1 LDGAPNSIISI
12 KLERISTMAKHL
24 ITGGAGFIGSHL
36 ADLLINRGHS
46 VTIID
51 NLSTGRFANVAHL
64 EGNREFKA
72 IIDNVSNELLTEELI
87 RGADYVYH
95 LAASVGVRLVIERP
109 TDAIINNVLGTEI
122 VLRNACR
129 YRKPT
134 LIVSTSEVYGKSQES
149 VFSEDADCVM
159 GPTCRSRW
167 GYATSKAIDE
177 FLALAYFQE
186 KQLPTVVVRL
196 FNTVGPRQTG
206 HYGMVIPNLVRQ
218 ALLNQPLTVFG
229 TGAQTRCFGHVR
241 DVVPALADLLGRP
254 DTAGLVFNV
263 GTQEEISIQSLA
275 ERIVELTGSRST
287 ITHVPYKQAYPP
299 GFEDMERRK
308 PDLGRLN
315 RFTGYEPKY
324 HLDDILRDVIVDI
337 RQKLQAQDSMNVQAS
352 QALPQD

>member
-1 LDGAPNSIISI
+1 
-12 KLERISTMAKHL
+12 MARHL

-36 ADLLINRGHS
+36 ADLLINRGES
-46 VTIID
+46 VTVID
-51 NLSTGRFANVAHL
+51 NLSTGRFANIAHL
-64 EGNREFKA
+64 EHHSRFKCV
-72 IIDNVSNELLTEELI
+72 IDDVSNQHLTEEII
-87 RGADYVYH
+87 READCIYH
-95 LAASVGVRLVIERP
+95 LAASVGVRLIIERP

-129 YRKPT
+129 YRKPV

-149 VFSEDADCVM
+149 VFREDADCVM

-186 KQLPTVVVRL
+186 KQLATVVVRL

-229 TGAQTRCFGHVR
+229 DGTQTRCFGHVS
-241 DVVPALADLLGRP
+241 DVVPALVDLLGRP

-263 GTQEEISIQSLA
+263 GTQEEVSIRQLA
-275 ERIVELTGSRST
+275 ERILEFTRSSSS
-287 ITHVPYKQAYPP
+287 ITYVPYSQAYPP

-308 PDLGRLN
+308 PDLTRLK

-324 HLDDILRDVIVDI
+324 HLDDILRDVICDMK
-337 RQKLQAQDSMNVQAS
+337 QKLKAQDSRSFEAIPL
-352 QALPQD
+352 AHLG